1 MAWKK
6 EIQQLLGKEKVL
18 FDAAS
23 RGNFSKDYYWYSPIL
38 TQKLKDKLADCIA
51 FPESEEE
58 LVSLISFAVKRKI
71 PITVR
76 GAGTGNYG
84 QAVPLQGGIVINM
97 TRFHQVLEIGEN
109 AVTVQAGIRIG
120 KLERILERNGK
131 ELRIMPSTY
140 IQATIGGFVAGGS
153 GGIGS
158 ITWGNLWDGNVHS
171 ASVYTIEE
179 KPRKIV
185 VSGDKLEQYI
195 HNYGTLG
202 VMTELQLPIEEKT
215 DWMQAMV
222 FHDHLDEAINF
233 AHQFSGIET
242 MKKRLL
248 SVCEGALTKHFAPLK
263 QYILP
268 EKTLTMIEVD
278 EKAKSEFVELVAE
291 HKGILAH
298 TIPAK
303 QYRKGVRLS
312 DFTWNH
318 STLWACKNE
327 DNITY
332 LQVEFDIQHLYHQ
345 VHLLKKEFGGEVL
358 LHFEFIKRNGAIIPT
373 ALPVVRFT
381 SEKRLYEIIQFF
393 LNIGAKVHDPH
404 TYLLGFGGWSLR
416 MDEIIKIKQKNDPFH
431 LLNPGKIADVTSYAQ
446 V

>member
-23 RGNFSKDYYWYSPIL
+23 RGKFSKDYYWYSPIL

-120 KLERILERNGK
+120 KLERILERSGK

-202 VMTELQLPIEEKT
+202 VMTELQLPIEEKR

-222 FHDHLDEAINF
+222 FHDYLDEAINF

-242 MKKRLL
+242 MKKG
-248 SVCEGALTKHFAPLK
+248 SY
-263 QYILP
+263 QYV
-268 EKTLTMIEVD
+268 K
-278 EKAKSEFVELVAE
+278 EL
-291 HKGILAH
+291 
-298 TIPAK
+298 
-303 QYRKGVRLS
+303 
-312 DFTWNH
+312 
-318 STLWACKNE
+318 
-327 DNITY
+327 
-332 LQVEFDIQHLYHQ
+332 
-345 VHLLKKEFGGEVL
+345 
-358 LHFEFIKRNGAIIPT
+358 
-373 ALPVVRFT
+373 
-381 SEKRLYEIIQFF
+381 
-393 LNIGAKVHDPH
+393 
-404 TYLLGFGGWSLR
+404 
-416 MDEIIKIKQKNDPFH
+416 
-431 LLNPGKIADVTSYAQ
+431 
-446 V
+446 